1 MTTRKY
7 SGVNP
12 NSDIASELNRKKFI
26 ARNQGP
32 SIIQRY
38 NWKLE
43 WVATGS
49 DKRIPFIAYL
59 RKKTKAWRE
68 EKYLKAQAK
77 LKQKTK

>member
-1 MTTRKY
+1 MTTKKY

-12 NSDIASELNRKKFI
+12 NNKTSTELNRRKFL
-26 ARNQGP
+26 ANTKGP
-32 SIIQRY
+32 GVVQRY